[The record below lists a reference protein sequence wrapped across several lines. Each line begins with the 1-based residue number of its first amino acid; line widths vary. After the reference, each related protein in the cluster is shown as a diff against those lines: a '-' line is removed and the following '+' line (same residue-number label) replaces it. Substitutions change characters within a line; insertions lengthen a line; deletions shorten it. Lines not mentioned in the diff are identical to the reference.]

1 MTLDQGAADQG
12 AAGQSMNDLEVM
24 FERMFQECIEQR
36 KMKFP
41 LIVCAVGS
49 NGTIQAYKVHDPRR
63 ALWQLSGH
71 SEPGDFMQW
80 PINLMIVDRA
90 GEAIRVRFD
99 IEEGVSFH

>member
-1 MTLDQGAADQG
+1 
-12 AAGQSMNDLEVM
+12 MNDLEVM

-41 LIVCAVGS
+41 LIVCAVGA

-71 SEPGDFMQW
+71 PEPGDFMQW
-80 PINLMIVDRA
+80 PINLMIVDRL

-99 IEEGVSFH
+99 IKEGVSFH